1 VGSDS
6 GETLDLARGGVSNA
20 KVTGADGLETIMAG
34 EDVAV
39 SKTFTT
45 GRLASNSPLRFG
57 ILLHN
62 IWSSANRRHLA
73 QKSDD

>member
-1 VGSDS
+1 
-6 GETLDLARGGVSNA
+6 
-20 KVTGADGLETIMAG
+20 VTGADGLETIMAG

-45 GRLASNSPLRFG
+45 GQLASNSPLRFG
-57 ILLHN
+57 IVLHN